1 MLVNLCQSAF
11 WKVNR
16 AQIDSVGSRQA
27 MAEIQEEVDVA
38 AEPQEEVDVA
48 VDPRRRWT

>member
-16 AQIDSVGSRQA
+16 AQIDIVVSRQA
-27 MAEIQEEVDVA
+27 MAEIQEVDVA